1 MSRYIDADNLIK
13 KMERR
18 YEEMR
23 LKYGEYDQFN
33 MGFAEGMVA
42 IDNAPTLDVVAVT
55 RCKDC
60 LHAKY
65 NDYEGVYECGRLKLF
80 VNGEFYC
87 FYGIRRPNDDGIY

>member
-1 MSRYIDADNLIK
+1 MARYIDADSLIK

-33 MGFAEGMVA
+33 MGYAEGMVA
-42 IDNAPTLDVVAVT
+42 IDNELAIDAVIVV

-60 LHAKY
+60 KY
-65 NDYEGVYECGRLKLF
+65 HRDLDGGVKCDRMDGLLMTLPDDYCSYGERGVTM
-80 VNGEFYC
+80 V
-87 FYGIRRPNDDGIY
+87 

>member
-1 MSRYIDADNLIK
+1 MSRYIDADKLIK

-42 IDNAPTLDVVAVT
+42 IDNEPALDVIPVR

-65 NDYEGVYECGRLKLF
+65 NDYEGVYECGKLRFF

-87 FYGIRRPNDDGIY
+87 FYGIRRPNDD